1 MSLSDPAPLVKPWWQ
16 SRTIIGVF
24 VMLLSQVLKLAKIDI
39 VPQELTDIVS
49 LVLDTT
55 GAALA
60 IYGRINARKALKL
73 TVPGGKFNPRAEAR
87 KALPVHRDRGHAN
100 LRALLLVVALF
111 AMLGGAM
118 CIGPVTMR
126 EVPMQAGGR
135 PLAEWVQVVPVVD
148 KRPFWQR
155 LWSSVRVTPSVAV
168 AYTEGTVTAKL
179 TKIELRGGADF

>member
-16 SRTIIGVF
+16 SKTIIGIA
-24 VMLLSQVLKLAKIDI
+24 VMLLSQILKLAKVDI

-49 LVLDTT
+49 LVLDTA

-60 IYGRINARKALKL
+60 IYGRMTARKALKL
-73 TVPGGKFNPRAEAR
+73 TVPGGRFNPHAEVR
-87 KALPVHRDRGHAN
+87 KAQPVRRDRGHAN
-100 LRALLLVVALF
+100 FRALLLIVALF

-126 EVPMQAGGR
+126 EVPMQAGGK

-168 AYTEGTVTAKL
+168 AYFDGTVSAKL
-179 TKIELRGGADF
+179 TKIELRGGAEF